1 MRNTF
6 AARRQRTSGFEAGTS
21 REFIE
26 FGESPDQLAVVWGG
40 GQSGIV
46 AASPQSGPSGV
57 FALDVTRFPSDFNL
71 GATIEMRRRNQLGLP
86 QLSQRTVLCTAP
98 SQFSER
104 TRIIALDGER
114 LALDEDT
121 LSEWLVNAEQQMLLG
136 TDNHPIFETSLEDTA
151 CAIGRLPNGQI
162 TVTEVPR
169 EHVNNLRERMRSL
182 VGGVATG
189 PLNVIVET
197 PVRCAARYFL
207 TRVAEG
213 NEVRRSGKEAE
224 ATAFLLINRGGFSMG
239 LWSPKTGLFSEYS
252 FLAPQDVSI
261 GQKAARG
268 RKTVEA
274 GASPEARLDAYI
286 KQALDQLFL
295 QLSPERLEQMGLSSY
310 AQVVWGCEMGM
321 AERVMPIAHEYQEQ
335 TGLDFYQIP
344 IPIDEAV
351 ASGLLIGS
359 FGFGNADAIG
369 PRLLPVVNLARDL
382 LVQAD
387 TEEVER
393 RKLEQLDAQKRRNR
407 TIFAIMAAPVMA
419 FAILTAFAADIVRER
434 VWLGYREYSA
444 DQEAA
449 RLKPALDRRRSYE
462 ANLQWYQEF
471 VKQVSLLRKQQPV
484 GTNLLYQL
492 DSNYPFAIDPTF
504 YVSEMRLNPKGEL
517 EIKGLARNKDAI
529 AQFLKA
535 LEFAGGSGSGSRLF
549 GNLAYEVQ
557 EGVPQVAAA
566 GQTNLPQ
573 ITGSTLTG
581 TNVAPGIVSWT
592 MRGIYLPVAEIAPPD
607 PNAKP
612 APGQPPVANPNSPA
626 VAQQQS
632 AAPVR

>member
-1 MRNTF
+1 MKNTF
-6 AARRQRTSGFEAGTS
+6 AARRQRMSGFESGTS
-21 REFIE
+21 REFAE
-26 FGESPDQLAVVWGG
+26 FGNNSDQLAVVWGS

-46 AASPQSGPSGV
+46 AASPQAGPSGV

-86 QLSQRTVLCTAP
+86 QMSQRTVLATAP

-104 TRIIALDGER
+104 TRMLALDGER
-114 LALDEDT
+114 LALDEET

-151 CAIGRLPNGQI
+151 SAIGRLPNGQI
-162 TVTEVPR
+162 TLTEVPR
-169 EHVNNLRERMRSL
+169 EHINNLRERMRSL
-182 VGGVATG
+182 VGGMAKG
-189 PLNVIVET
+189 PLNLIVET

-207 TRVAEG
+207 TRVPEG
-213 NEVRRSGKEAE
+213 NEVRRPGKEAE
-224 ATAFLLINRGGFSMG
+224 VTAFLLINRGGFSMG
-239 LWSPKTGLFSEYS
+239 LFSPKSGLFSEYS
-252 FLAPQDVSI
+252 FLAPQEISSD
-261 GQKAARG
+261 QKAARG
-268 RKTVEA
+268 QKGEL

-295 QLSPERLEQMGLSSY
+295 QLSPERLEQMGLASY
-310 AQVVWGCEMGM
+310 AQIVWGCEMGM
-321 AERVMPIAHEYQEQ
+321 AERVIPIAHEYQEQ
-335 TGLDFYQIP
+335 AGVQFYQIP
-344 IPIDEAV
+344 IPVDEAV

-359 FGFGNADAIG
+359 FSFGNSESIG
-369 PRLLPVVNLARDL
+369 PRILPVVNLARDL

-393 RKLEQLDAQKRRNR
+393 RKLEQIEAQKRRNR

-419 FAILTAFAADIVRER
+419 FAILAAFAADIVRER
-434 VWLGYREYSA
+434 VWLAYREASA
-444 DQEAA
+444 DAEAA

-492 DSNYPFAIDPTF
+492 DSNYPFAVDPTF

-557 EGVPQVAAA
+557 EGVAQQTATGQRPNIPQM
-566 GQTNLPQ
+566 
-573 ITGSTLTG
+573 TGSTLTG

-612 APGQPPVANPNSPA
+612 APGQPPAANPNSPA
-626 VAQQQS
+626 VAP
-632 AAPVR
+632 APAR

>member
-1 MRNTF
+1 MKNTF
-6 AARRQRTSGFEAGTS
+6 AARRQRMSGFESDTS
-21 REFIE
+21 REFAE
-26 FGESPDQLAVVWGG
+26 FGNTPDQLAVVWGSS
-40 GQSGIV
+40 QSGIV
-46 AASPQSGPSGV
+46 AASPQAGPGGV
-57 FALDVTRFPSDFNL
+57 FALDVARFPSDFNL
-71 GATIEMRRRNQLGLP
+71 GATLEMRRRNQLGLP
-86 QLSQRTVLCTAP
+86 QMSQRTVLATAP

-114 LALDEDT
+114 LALDDEM

-151 CAIGRLPNGQI
+151 CAVGRLPNGQI
-162 TVTEVPR
+162 TLTEVPR
-169 EHVNNLRERMRSL
+169 EHIHSLRERMRSL

-189 PLNVIVET
+189 PLNLIVET

-207 TRVAEG
+207 TRVPEG
-213 NEVRRSGKEAE
+213 NEVRRTGKEAE
-224 ATAFLLINRGGFSMG
+224 VTAFLLINRGGFSMG
-239 LWSPKTGLFSEYS
+239 LWSPKSGLFSEYS
-252 FLAPQDVSI
+252 FLAPQEISTD
-261 GQKAARG
+261 QKAVRG
-268 RKTVEA
+268 RKVTES
-274 GASPEARLDAYI
+274 GASPEARLDEYI
-286 KQALDQLFL
+286 RQALDQLFL
-295 QLSPERLEQMGLSSY
+295 QLSPERLEQMGLASY
-310 AQVVWGCEMGM
+310 AQIVWGCEMGM
-321 AERVMPIAHEYQEQ
+321 AERVMPIAHEYQEKS
-335 TGLDFYQIP
+335 GLEFYQIP
-344 IPIDEAV
+344 IPVDEAV

-359 FGFGNADAIG
+359 FSFGNSESIG

-393 RKLEQLDAQKRRNR
+393 RKLEQLEAQKRRNR

-471 VKQVSLLRKQQPV
+471 VKQVSLLRRQQPV

-492 DSNYPFAIDPTF
+492 DSNYPFAVDPAF

-535 LEFAGGSGSGSRLF
+535 LEFAGGTGSGSRLF

-557 EGVPQVAAA
+557 EGMPQVAAT
-566 GQTNLPQ
+566 GQRPNIPQ
-573 ITGSTLTG
+573 MSGSTLTG
-581 TNVAPGIVSWT
+581 TTVAPGIVSWT
-592 MRGIYLPVAEIAPPD
+592 MKGIYLPVAEIAPPD

-612 APGQPPVANPNSPA
+612 APGQPAANPNSPA
-626 VAQQQS
+626 VAQPP
-632 AAPVR
+632 APAR